1 MLKKIYN
8 TYQKYTEIVLQYILD
23 KKMPPTDE
31 GDIGEYVGGGEYYKE
46 KVRFTFSTVRQYAQ
60 YNRANRQ

>member
-46 KVRFTFSTVRQYAQ
+46 KVRFTFSTV
-60 YNRANRQ
+60 

>member
-1 MLKKIYN
+1 VLKKIYN

-31 GDIGEYVGGGEYYKE
+31 GDIGEYVGGGEWRIKE
-46 KVRFTFSTVRQYAQ
+46 EPKFETA
-60 YNRANRQ
+60 